1 MNAYLAMKV
10 TKKMKMMNKSEEQ
23 RSFLFQKNQEL
34 TLTAIDMNHQGYGVA
49 KVDGFVVFV
58 KGMIVEETAR
68 VKIVKVFK
76 NYAYAI
82 ILELLKESKH
92 RVIPICSVYQTCGG
106 CDLMHVSADFQ
117 KTIKYKIVT
126 EQFSRHGLETDVIS
140 QTMAMEMPLQYRNK
154 VVLPVAYENNQVKI
168 GFYRQ
173 NSHDIVEFETCHVQS
188 TLQNDIIAKLK
199 KTLNEKPVHEL
210 RHVVIRESYSNHD
223 IMIGLIVSSTDNP
236 QIPKLTY
243 ELVKSF
249 SAIKSIILNL
259 NDQKTNTIFGK
270 KDTVLYGDSF
280 LIDESLGL
288 KFKISLR
295 SFYQVN
301 SEMMAVLYK
310 QTLLAANIQRHEVVL
325 DLYCGIGTIALLA
338 SQYAKK
344 VYGVEQNPQAIV
356 DAKRNAKLNDVYN
369 SEFICGDAKDIS
381 DHFVK
386 HHIKLDT
393 IIVDPPR
400 AGLHDHVIEIIK
412 SSGAQKLVYVSC
424 NPLTLAANL
433 KSLSDTFTIESVQP
447 VDMFGQTKHIECV
460 VLMSR
465 VDK

>member
-10 TKKMKMMNKSEEQ
+10 TKMMKMMNKSEEQ

-34 TLTAIDMNHQGYGVA
+34 TLTAVDMNHQGYGVA

-68 VKIVKVFK
+68 VKIVKIFK

-82 ILELLKESKH
+82 LLELLTESEH
-92 RVIPICSVYQTCGG
+92 RVKPVCSVYQTCGG

-117 KTIKYKIVT
+117 KTIKYRIVA
-126 EQFSRHGLETDVIS
+126 EQFTRQGLETDVIS
-140 QTMAMEMPLQYRNK
+140 QTMAMETPLQYRNK
-154 VVLPVAYENNQVKI
+154 VILPVAYAKGRVKI

-173 NSHDIVEFETCHVQS
+173 NSHDIVEFDTCHVQS
-188 TLQNDIIAKLK
+188 TLQNEIISKLK
-199 KTLNEKPVHEL
+199 QTLDENPIYEL
-210 RHVVIRESYSNHD
+210 KNVVIRESYSNHD
-223 IMIGLIVSSTDNP
+223 IMIGLVVSNVDNP
-236 QIPKLTY
+236 QLSKLTY

-249 SAIKSIILNL
+249 SEIKSIILNL

-270 KDTVLYGDSF
+270 KDKVLYGESF
-280 LIDESLGL
+280 LLDECLGL

-301 SEMMAVLYK
+301 SEMMSVLYE

-369 SEFICGDAKDIS
+369 SEFMCGDAKDIV

-386 HHIKLDT
+386 HNIKLDT

-400 AGLHDHVIEIIK
+400 AGLHDHVIDIIK

-433 KSLSDTFTIESVQP
+433 KSLSDIFTVESVQP
-447 VDMFGQTKHIECV
+447 VDMFGQTKHVETV
-460 VLMSR
+460 VLLSR
-465 VDK
+465 KG

>member
-1 MNAYLAMKV
+1 MNVYLVMKV
-10 TKKMKMMNKSEEQ
+10 MMKMTMENKLEEQ

-34 TLTAIDMNHQGYGVA
+34 TLTTVDMNHQGYGVA

-58 KGMIVEETAR
+58 KGLIVEETAR

-82 ILELLKESKH
+82 VLELLNESKH
-92 RVIPICSVYQTCGG
+92 RVKPVCSVYQTCGG

-126 EQFSRHGLETDVIS
+126 EQFARQGLETDVVS
-140 QTMAMEMPLQYRNK
+140 QTMAMETPLQYRNK
-154 VVLPVAYENNQVKI
+154 VILPVSYVNGRVKI

-173 NSHDIVEFETCHVQS
+173 NSHDIVEFDTCHVQS
-188 TLQNDIIAKLK
+188 TLQNEIISKLK
-199 KTLNEKPVHEL
+199 KILDNSPILEL
-210 RHVVIRESYSNHD
+210 RNIVIRESYSNHD
-223 IMIGLIVSSTDNP
+223 IMIGLVVSSVDNP
-236 QIPKLTY
+236 QLSKLTY

-249 SAIKSIILNL
+249 SEIKSIILNL
-259 NDQKTNTIFGK
+259 NDKKTNTIFGV
-270 KDTVLYGDSF
+270 KDKVLFGESF
-280 LIDESLGL
+280 LIDECLGL

-295 SFYQVN
+295 SFYQIN

-310 QTLLAANIQRHEVVL
+310 QTLLAANIQKHEVVL

-369 SEFICGDAKDIS
+369 TEFICGDAKDII

-386 HHIKLDT
+386 HNIKLDT

-400 AGLHDHVIEIIK
+400 AGLHEHVIDIIK
-412 SSGAQKLVYVSC
+412 TSGAHKLVYVSC

-433 KSLSDTFTIESVQP
+433 KSLSDTFAIESVQP
-447 VDMFGQTKHIECV
+447 VDMFGQTKHVETV

-465 VDK
+465 V